1 MTMKLGY
8 SSMTAGFYDLD
19 EAFRLAT
26 DLELDFVELTY
37 DVGSF
42 LPASQKVARVNE
54 LSRATGVTTTLH
66 LPFID
71 LNIASLVKTA
81 RCAAVDQTLRALE
94 YAEAINAQCGVLH
107 TGTYFIYQPV
117 PKDAAYEAL
126 LMSLSRLKE
135 SPVKI
140 ALENLGLYI
149 DSLVRDP
156 DGLKTITNAAGFYN
170 CLDFGHA
177 FIEQTRPWHNPSLTR
192 RDLIQ
197 DYIDTLGNRI
207 IHLHL
212 CNNDGQSDMHTATPD
227 GNIAYGR
234 YADFFTNFKGT
245 ICLEVAGGKDSV
257 TRSAQHLRSLIK
269 VPVHGV

>member
-1 MTMKLGY
+1 
-8 SSMTAGFYDLD
+8 MTAGFYDID
-19 EAFRLAT
+19 EAFRLAA

-42 LPASQKVARVNE
+42 LPESQSVQKVNE
-54 LSRATGVTTTLH
+54 LSRATGVATTLH

-71 LNIASLVKTA
+71 LNIASLVKSA
-81 RCAAVDQTLRALE
+81 RCAAVEQTLKALE

-117 PKDAAYEAL
+117 PKEAAYDAL
-126 LMSLSRLKE
+126 LASLELLKDT
-135 SPVKI
+135 SVKI

-156 DGLKTITNAAGFYN
+156 DGLKTVTDSAGFYN

-177 FIEQTRPWHNPSLTR
+177 FIEQTRPWHNASLLR
-192 RDLIQ
+192 ADLIEE
-197 DYIDTLGNRI
+197 YISTLGDRI

-212 CNNDGQSDMHTATPD
+212 CNNDGESDMHTATPE
-227 GNIAYGR
+227 GEIAYER
-234 YADFFTNFKGT
+234 YADFFATFKGT
-245 ICLEVAGGKDSV
+245 ICLEVAGGKESV
-257 TRSAQHLRSLIK
+257 MKSAQHLRSLAK
-269 VPVHGV
+269 LPVHGV